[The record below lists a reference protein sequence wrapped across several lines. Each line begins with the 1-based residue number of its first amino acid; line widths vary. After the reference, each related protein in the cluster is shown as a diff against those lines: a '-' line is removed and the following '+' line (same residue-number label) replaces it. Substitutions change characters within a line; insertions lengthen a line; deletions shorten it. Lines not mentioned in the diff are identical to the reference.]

1 MHSPKDTILT
11 ALSTQT
17 NLIMEWE
24 AWIRWIGG
32 QMIQSS
38 LFFFSGKVK
47 GFNKHTSENFMV
59 PSSSRISVVHTNILP
74 HDLTYTSINR
84 NTSLSFADWRF
95 LVSNAVKI
103 WNFWEDF
110 DVYSNGQNQIV
121 VIVLHAIIAWKS
133 LHNIYNVL
141 KEKIITGSKH

>member
-17 NLIMEWE
+17 RLIMEWE
-24 AWIRWIGG
+24 AWIRLIGRTDDT
-32 QMIQSS
+32 I
-38 LFFFSGKVK
+38 LPFFFSSGKVK

-74 HDLTYTSINR
+74 HDLTYTSVNR

-95 LVSNAVKI
+95 LVSNAVKSLKLLGG
-103 WNFWEDF
+103 FWCVF
-110 DVYSNGQNQIV
+110 QWSKPNSSYNITC
-121 VIVLHAIIAWKS
+121 HHS
-133 LHNIYNVL
+133 L
-141 KEKIITGSKH
+141 KIPT